1 MAAGALYFTEVIIR
15 EKETSN
21 PRQSTRDIW
30 HYGGMK
36 ALIAGLVVLG
46 FVFGSP
52 PAAVAENQALK
63 RLSPTQVGIAFGRG
77 VDVNLPD
84 LPSSLTSGN
93 LPLDDT
99 RFVGLYVGRDGHTL
113 GEASTLLDRTWFR
126 NLRQGY
132 AFSLLKHSGLQ
143 TNWEAG
149 LAYTLSTPSLR
160 LGSITT
166 SLKVG
171 GGFSHAF
178 SRPSYEDGP
187 FAEPNRR
194 YRSQFLLLI
203 ENHWQLSQDDR
214 WSLVFRVHH
223 RSGVYGLI
231 APRNVGSNFLAV
243 GIERRL

>member
-84 LPSSLTSGN
+84 LPSS
-93 LPLDDT
+93 
-99 RFVGLYVGRDGHTL
+99 
-113 GEASTLLDRTWFR
+113 
-126 NLRQGY
+126 
-132 AFSLLKHSGLQ
+132 
-143 TNWEAG
+143 
-149 LAYTLSTPSLR
+149 
-160 LGSITT
+160 
-166 SLKVG
+166 
-171 GGFSHAF
+171 
-178 SRPSYEDGP
+178 
-187 FAEPNRR
+187 
-194 YRSQFLLLI
+194 
-203 ENHWQLSQDDR
+203 
-214 WSLVFRVHH
+214 
-223 RSGVYGLI
+223 
-231 APRNVGSNFLAV
+231 
-243 GIERRL
+243 